1 MNKYKLKSEAN
12 PSLVVVR
19 DNKTKWYLPETRRAG
34 YRNLHKINRYGLLY
48 RSDLVLKL
56 NKKYNKKIQNIPSV
70 KKIINHK
77 YFCSLLVGKDQDILF
92 EKYASDFTN
101 KTPQTIMSITKMFVN
116 LFIGE
121 LVKKKIIKLNHK
133 ISKYLPNIGTG
144 YAKATIQDVLDM
156 NIENAYSED
165 YTDPYTSSYMHEPVC
180 GWRLPKDLNEKI
192 GQEEFLNKIKA
203 NKGKNLNNKTGIS
216 QYKSA
221 NTDVLGLLIEKV
233 SKLNKV
239 IKKNQKNLTKSNLFI
254 FGIKPTIPSSEYG
267 YFYTKKIKGNIN
279 RVSKFIEKPNLA
291 KAKQIISKKG
301 YWNSGML
308 FLRKD
313 SIIYNFKKYQPSI
326 YRACSK
332 AVSKAKFKNNV
343 YYLNKK
349 AFIKIPAKSF
359 DYAILEKS
367 KDINAINL
375 NIPWSDLGS
384 WKEILNIYNKNKSK
398 YFKKSNVFLDL
409 GADLQIYIMA
419 KVF

>member
-19 DNKTKWYLPETRRAG
+19 DNKPKWYLPETRRAG

-77 YFCSLLVGKDQDILF
+77 YFCSLLVGKDQDILY

-192 GQEEFLNKIKA
+192 GQEEFLNKIKS
-203 NKGKNLNNKTGIS
+203 NKNKDLSNKTEFS
-216 QYKSA
+216 HYKSA

-233 SKLNKV
+233 SKKKLKDWVLDVVEAAGFEDALYMGTDRFGMPWISGGACLISRDFLRYGLLFSRKGFGVGNRKV
-239 IKKNQKNLTKSNLFI
+239 GS
-254 FGIKPTIPSSEYG
+254 
-267 YFYTKKIKGNIN
+267 
-279 RVSKFIEKPNLA
+279 SKFFNQTLKNKGTKYMEL
-291 KAKQIISKKG
+291 SKNKFL
-301 YWNSGML
+301 YYSNSTMKLNDWIGHSGL
-308 FLRKD
+308 GGQFL
-313 SIIYNFKKYQPSI
+313 
-326 YRACSK
+326 
-332 AVSKAKFKNNV
+332 
-343 YYLNKK
+343 
-349 AFIKIPAKSF
+349 
-359 DYAILEKS
+359 
-367 KDINAINL
+367 AINL
-375 NIPWSDLGS
+375 KTGITASYFSVIDTPSGTDENYKKAMINMMD
-384 WKEILNIYNKNKSK
+384 EIVNYK
-398 YFKKSNVFLDL
+398 F
-409 GADLQIYIMA
+409 
-419 KVF
+419 